1 MDLKAIAMI
10 ELNSI
15 AKGVEAADEMLKSAD
30 VALVMAQPICAGK
43 YMALVTGDVD
53 SVERAAEVGKEMAG
67 EFLVDDFVIPNVHAS
82 VFPALTA
89 TTRIHEIDSLAV
101 IETFSVASSTSSLL
115 VTSTL
120 SKYACP
126 PDWVISAA
134 NSFPAPSTRSHIT
147 TLAPSSA
154 KRSTAL
160 RPIPC
165 APPVITTTFYSSS
178 PISTSNYSRTGQS
191 GQSKTE

>member
-53 SVERAAEVGKEMAG
+53 SVERAAEVGKAVAG
-67 EFLVDDFVIPNVHAS
+67 EFLVDDFVIPNVHSS

-101 IETFSVASSTSSLL
+101 IETFSVASCIMAADAAVKTADVDLIEIRCATGLGGKSFLYLTGDVSSVNSAVEAGIEVLKGTGL
-115 VTSTL
+115 IL
-120 SKYACP
+120 SHVVIP
-126 PDWVISAA
+126 SPTPDIS
-134 NSFPAPSTRSHIT
+134 RSI
-147 TLAPSSA
+147 L
-154 KRSTAL
+154 
-160 RPIPC
+160 
-165 APPVITTTFYSSS
+165 
-178 PISTSNYSRTGQS
+178 
-191 GQSKTE
+191 